1 MQLEINCCV
10 QISNKPPCQNILK
23 DIKNESIIR
32 ALKWR
37 DGQRDGGRVGRG
49 GEGEGGQENQ
59 LRERNPRKTFSHN

>member
-23 DIKNESIIR
+23 DIKNESIKR

-49 GEGEGGQENQ
+49 GEGEGGSGEPTEREKSQEDF
-59 LRERNPRKTFSHN
+59 LS